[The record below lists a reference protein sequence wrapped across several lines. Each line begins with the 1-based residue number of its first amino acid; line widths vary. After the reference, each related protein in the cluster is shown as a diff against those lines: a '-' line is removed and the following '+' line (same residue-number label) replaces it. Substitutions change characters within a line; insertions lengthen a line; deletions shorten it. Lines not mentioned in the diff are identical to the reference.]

1 MESMT
6 GYAYLEAKNSQ
17 FSFSIEIKSLNSK
30 YNEYYINLPR
40 PLRGEENSLQGL
52 VSDRVKRGKV
62 ELNLE
67 VLEWFDLRGYS
78 INETVFMGYLE
89 KLKGIEKKASGKSF
103 TLDAI
108 LSLDGVINK
117 EKSAIKEDAR
127 ISIQKSCLKA
137 IDLLISMREKEGKS
151 AEKDILNS
159 LNTIGKD
166 SLAIKKLFTGSAK
179 RNFEKMQERIAK
191 FYSGELDSNRLYS
204 ELAVMTDKLDINE
217 ELVRL
222 ADHMKKFKETVKDPM
237 NGKKLDF
244 LAQEMFREINTIGSK
259 SNDSSISHLC
269 VNVKNNIDKIREQCR
284 NIV

>member
-6 GYAYLEAKNSQ
+6 GYAYLEGKNTQ

-40 PLRGEENSLQGL
+40 ALRGEENALQGL

-62 ELNLE
+62 ELNME

-78 INETVFMGYLE
+78 INESVFQGYLE
-89 KLKGIEKKASGKSF
+89 KLKGIEKKAAGKTF
-103 TLDAI
+103 TLDSI

-117 EKSAIKEDAR
+117 DKSAIKEDAR
-127 ISIQKSCLKA
+127 ISLQKFCLKA
-137 IDLLISMREKEGKS
+137 LDQLILMREKEGKS

-159 LNTIGKD
+159 LNAIGKD
-166 SLAIKKLFTGSAK
+166 ALAIKKLFTGSAK
-179 RNFEKMQERIAK
+179 RHFEKMQERISK
-191 FYSGELDSNRLYS
+191 FYSGELDNNRLYS

-222 ADHMKKFKETVKDPM
+222 ADHIKKFKETVKDPM

-259 SNDSSISHLC
+259 SNDSAISHLC